1 LRGYRHQFRVGMQV
15 GFLDLVLWSFL
26 AYPVFTHTPNM

>member
-1 LRGYRHQFRVGMQV
+1 MVGTTEDA
-15 GFLDLVLWSFL
+15 GHHDIIRRDDSPTL

>member
-1 LRGYRHQFRVGMQV
+1 LLGVTSIVRA
-15 GFLDLVLWSFL
+15 LNL